1 MLIVIGSHR
10 FVSIAAA
17 QRHLEAQPKPQPY
30 PAARRPIRKA
40 G

>member
-17 QRHLEAQPKPQPY
+17 QRHLVMHSRPQPS
-30 PAARRPIRKA
+30 PAARRTIRKA